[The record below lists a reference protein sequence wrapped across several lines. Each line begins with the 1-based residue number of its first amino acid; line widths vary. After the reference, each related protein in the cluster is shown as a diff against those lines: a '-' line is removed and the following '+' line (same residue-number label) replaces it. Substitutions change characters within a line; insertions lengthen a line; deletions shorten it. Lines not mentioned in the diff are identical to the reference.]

1 LLGLSDCD
9 TDGKVPY
16 KEFARVCVDYI
27 DEQMKFTTLLK
38 KSEIMGTLKKSD
50 TPIKHPQA
58 ESLDEME
65 LFRTFKKYDRNM
77 NGTLDF
83 NEYT

>member
-1 LLGLSDCD
+1 MFYVVCLIVTQMERFLTKNLQ
-9 TDGKVPY
+9 
-16 KEFARVCVDYI
+16 EFAL
-27 DEQMKFTTLLK
+27 T
-38 KSEIMGTLKKSD
+38 MGNIKKSD
-50 TPIKHPQA
+50 APLKHPQA